1 MGVVLQLKH
10 VIETNLMRLSQRC
23 IICYFQCSN
32 NLNCKNNF
40 KKLCISYNM
49 KCFSYKGVCGIL
61 ILRHVKE
68 ELIWAIHTINILML
82 LVIVIMLFEKVEYH

>member
-1 MGVVLQLKH
+1 
-10 VIETNLMRLSQRC
+10 
-23 IICYFQCSN
+23 
-32 NLNCKNNF
+32 
-40 KKLCISYNM
+40 M

-82 LVIVIMLFEKVEYH
+82 LVIVIMLFEKLNTTEKVKNIYIKTVLYSFLCGP